1 MPDKDRDGR
10 RDGRDC
16 GQDGQNRARARAR
29 ARERRR
35 DRQRADERRAAGM
48 CPKCGKAKPAPGR
61 SKCEPC
67 LEKARLSD
75 RARYARAKAEGR
87 LDGPNAESSRRAARA
102 RTKRRYEARA
112 AAGLCTKCGVHR
124 SEEGRS
130 RCEPCLERRNAA
142 DRRQW
147 QLRRSAGRCG
157 PCGAPAPSGAA
168 RCERCSTVQAKRP
181 SRKAYARKIYAR
193 RKARSECTDCG
204 AYSAGA
210 SRCAP
215 CARRSY
221 VRSGEHRGLPAGPPA
236 FHVVEIETGHAL
248 SEWETLAEARASLAF
263 GRIDPDTVTIEADIP
278 TMSTLAS
285 W

>member
-1 MPDKDRDGR
+1 MPDRDRDS
-10 RDGRDC
+10 RDRGRD
-16 GQDGQNRARARAR
+16 RER

-35 DRQRADERRAAGM
+35 HQRRTAERGAAGM

-61 SKCEPC
+61 SKCEQC
-67 LEKARLSD
+67 LERARISD

-87 LDGPNAESSRRAARA
+87 LNGPNGESRRRAASA
-102 RTKRRYEARA
+102 RSRRRYEARR
-112 AAGLCTKCGVHR
+112 AAGLCGKCGQR
-124 SEEGRS
+124 RTQEGRS
-130 RCEPCLERRNAA
+130 RCEPCLEHRNAA

-263 GRIDPDTVTIEADIP
+263 ARIDPDTVTIEADIP

>member
-48 CPKCGKAKPAPGR
+48 CPKCGKAKPAPGAPSASHAWR
-61 SKCEPC
+61 
-67 LEKARLSD
+67 RLASPIAPAMPGRRP
-75 RARYARAKAEGR
+75 RAASTVRMPRAAGALR
-87 LDGPNAESSRRAARA
+87 APGPNAA
-102 RTKRRYEARA
+102 TKPGQQP
-112 AAGLCTKCGVHR
+112 GLCTKCGVHR